1 MPDERFTYELMA
13 FGKRVR
19 SIRKSKGMSQLDLA
33 LAVSKDRSEISKIEN
48 GKLNIEFLTIVR
60 IVIAL
65 ELEIYD
71 LFAPGY
77 VTGSPL
83 PQPPGSNI

>member
-1 MPDERFTYELMA
+1 MLDERFTYELMA

-19 SIRKSKGMSQLDLA
+19 SMRKRKGMSQLDLA

-48 GKLNIEFLTIVR
+48 GRLNIEFLTIVK

-65 ELEIYD
+65 ESELSD
-71 LFAPGY
+71 LFTPGDES
-77 VTGSPL
+77 GSHL
-83 PQPPGSNI
+83 PEVPESNL

>member
-1 MPDERFTYELMA
+1 MLDERFTYELMA

-65 ELEIYD
+65 ESEIYD
-71 LFAPGY
+71 LFAPGDE
-77 VTGSPL
+77 TGS
-83 PQPPGSNI
+83 SFT